1 MSCFRQMKQIC
12 EIKIKRLPSLLKF
25 LVPAKKDE
33 AVNKPVFS
41 SDENNFSLAINYF
54 LKTFITSITFHQS
67 TSLKRH

>member
-1 MSCFRQMKQIC
+1 MSCFRQTKQIC
-12 EIKIKRLPSLLKF
+12 EIKIKRLPSLFKF

-41 SDENNFSLAINYF
+41 SDENFSLAINYF
-54 LKTFITSITFHQS
+54 LKTFITSITSYQS